1 MYNAFFCKIS
11 LNFFF
16 HFQEKTLTLRCR
28 ANLLHRDSPPK
39 NLKTCLK
46 TPKNCLTKVF
56 FNQIYGLSLQ
66 RNCLEKRKIF
76 IYPVNIS
83 LLNKF

>member
-1 MYNAFFCKIS
+1 MSVNKPKRM
-11 LNFFF
+11 NF
-16 HFQEKTLTLRCR
+16 LY
-28 ANLLHRDSPPK
+28 RDLPPK

-46 TPKNCLTKVF
+46 TPKNCLIKVF

-83 LLNKF
+83 SLNKF

>member
-1 MYNAFFCKIS
+1 MAKLY
-11 LNFFF
+11 
-16 HFQEKTLTLRCR
+16 LTLLIKCFVSVNKPKHE
-28 ANLLHRDSPPK
+28 NLLHRDSPPK

-83 LLNKF
+83 SLNKF

>member
-1 MYNAFFCKIS
+1 MSVNKPKRM
-11 LNFFF
+11 NF
-16 HFQEKTLTLRCR
+16 LY
-28 ANLLHRDSPPK
+28 RDLPPK
-39 NLKTCLK
+39 NKEICLK
-46 TPKNCLTKVF
+46 TPKNCLIKVF

-83 LLNKF
+83 SLNKF